1 LVDDYQ
7 KIAELLE
14 DKSDQN
20 SPVREPRFE
29 KGRKKN
35 TKGKIAK
42 YSQKHGGDLPHNK
55 LMTEPD
61 GNSKKGVIRSNW
73 KVPDRPAT
81 NDSKANSVKFD
92 YNNDMSDFSPVIPKR
107 SSENKKSSNGKR
119 RITMERSALE
129 SARKY
134 HELKK
139 ASGDN
144 SIGTRRSA
152 IGTFSTL
159 RTTHSGDTPKRKS
172 RRG

>member
-14 DKSDQN
+14 DKSDQD
-20 SPVREPRFE
+20 SPVRDPRFE
-29 KGRKKN
+29 KWRKKN
-35 TKGKIAK
+35 TTGKIAK
-42 YSQKHGGDLPHNK
+42 YNKKLGRDLPHNK
-55 LMTEPD
+55 LMAEP
-61 GNSKKGVIRSNW
+61 GRNSKKGVIRSNW

-81 NDSKANSVKFD
+81 NDSKAKSVKFD

-107 SSENKKSSNGKR
+107 SSEKKKPANGKGR
-119 RITMERSALE
+119 MTIERSALE
-129 SARKY
+129 SAGKY

-144 SIGTRRSA
+144 SIGTRGSA

-159 RTTHSGDTPKRKS
+159 RTTRSGDTPKRKS
-172 RRG
+172 RRR